1 MDYQLFLTLLDD
13 TIKGEVIDND
23 TVNHC
28 TSFFLSQLAW
38 ESVKHLDEI
47 GEKRGERERNL

>member
-23 TVNHC
+23 TVNCC

-38 ESVKHLDEI
+38 ESAKHPEEI
-47 GEKRGERERNL
+47 RERRGERERSL